1 MNNNNQ
7 FKSQDVK
14 NINVANSLDCM
25 LSENLELFK
34 RALFDAMDLKIRKVE
49 EETKDIELPPPSK
62 RHKTLM
68 NRLFRERACGAFL
81 PFPEEDTI

>member
-1 MNNNNQ
+1 MNSHNQ
-7 FKSQDVK
+7 FKSQDAK
-14 NINVANSLDCM
+14 NINDANSFDGM
-25 LSENLELFK
+25 SNENLELFK
-34 RALFDAMDLKIRKVE
+34 RALFDAMELKIRKVE

-68 NRLFRERACGAFL
+68 NRLFRERVCGDFL